1 MIKDVVVFTREEL
14 IEEIAEYVYE
24 HSELES
30 YFELLKE
37 GHPGFENM
45 TNEQLKEE
53 YGYIDEDI
61 TVLIDDY
68 KNNDELVN
76 LSFMNRSGGPE
87 KSYNKDRALALVHLS
102 EKPIKYTQGLGY
114 RGPSIHNHPITK
126 DKAIEII
133 EKESLIDI
141 RESEEDIHI
150 NTYDV
155 NDLF

>member
-1 MIKDVVVFTREEL
+1 MIKNIAVFTREEL

-45 TNEQLKEE
+45 TNQQLKEE
-53 YGYIDEDI
+53 YGYIGEDI

-68 KNNDELVN
+68 KDNDGLVT
-76 LSFMNRSGGPE
+76 LLFMNHSGGPE

-102 EKPIKYTQGLGY
+102 KKPIKYTHGLGY
-114 RGPSIHNHPITK
+114 RGPSIHNQPITK
-126 DKAIEII
+126 DKALEII

-141 RESEEDIHI
+141 RESEAGIQI
-150 NTYDV
+150 NTYSN

>member
-1 MIKDVVVFTREEL
+1 MIENIVVFTREEL

-24 HSELES
+24 NSELET

-53 YGYIDEDI
+53 YDYVNEEV

-68 KNNDELVN
+68 KDNDELIT

-87 KSYNKDRALALVHLS
+87 KKYNKDRALALLHLS
-102 EKPIKYTQGLGY
+102 EKPIKYTHGLGY
-114 RGPSIHNHPITK
+114 RGPSIHNEPITK
-126 DKAIEII
+126 DKALEII

-141 RESEEDIHI
+141 RENEEYIHI
-150 NTYDV
+150 NTYSK
-155 NDLF
+155 NDMW